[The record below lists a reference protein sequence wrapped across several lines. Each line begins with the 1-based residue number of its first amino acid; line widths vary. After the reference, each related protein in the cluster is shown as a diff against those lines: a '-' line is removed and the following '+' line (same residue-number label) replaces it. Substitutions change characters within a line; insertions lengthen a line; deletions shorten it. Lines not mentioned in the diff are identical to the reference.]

1 MAAVNETI
9 IETSGQL
16 PQVGS
21 DVSGFLINIGPS
33 AGSVSGF
40 LINIGPSAGSFMLEV
55 ALVLAL
61 IFLVILSIAAAR
73 TCMCDKKK

>member
-21 DVSGFLINIGPS
+21 D
-33 AGSVSGF
+33 VSGF